1 MICLERGASF
11 RPLTELPNGCPGAH
25 WYLWHTAYLCNRS
38 HSILTSNMSILH
50 SFNKDTICAVA
61 TAPGV
66 GGIAVIRVSGADAFR
81 LVSPLFLYRGKAIDL
96 SGAKPRTALY
106 GEIIEADELIDEVV
120 LTCFHAPH
128 SFTAEHTV
136 EIACHGSI
144 YIRRRIL
151 EALINQ
157 GCRLAQPGEFTR
169 RAYLNGRMDLSS
181 AEAVADII
189 ASESKAQHQMA
200 MKQLRGGY
208 SEELNALREEL
219 LRLTGLMELELDFPE
234 EDVEF
239 ADRTEL
245 LALCDQIELKLKKLI
260 DSYRLGNAVKRG
272 IPVAIVGTT
281 NVGKSTLLNTL
292 LGEERAIVSD
302 IHGTTRD
309 TIEDTMH
316 IGGYLFRFVD
326 TAGLRETED
335 TIESLGIER
344 SRSKIKEADIILAVV
359 DGTRISEANQLDYIK
374 NIWDEREERSLILL
388 VNKSESLTEADRIGL
403 SEALQTKLSTST
415 KPIFISAREAK
426 GIDELKGEL
435 TRVMETSGANEA
447 DLIVSNT
454 RHHQLLREAY
464 DALLQMR
471 SGFDIG
477 LSTDLLTLDLRH
489 AISSIGEI
497 TGREITSDDTLHY
510 IFAHFCIG
518 K

>member
-1 MICLERGASF
+1 MLDKS
-11 RPLTELPNGCPGAH
+11 
-25 WYLWHTAYLCNRS
+25 
-38 HSILTSNMSILH
+38 
-50 SFNKDTICAVA
+50 TICAVS

-66 GGIAVIRVSGADAFR
+66 GGIAVIRVSGPEALPVALRLFR
-81 LVSPLFLYRGKAIDL
+81 YGGETPVAESV
-96 SGAKPRTALY
+96 KPRYAYY
-106 GEIIEADELIDEVV
+106 GEVIAGDELVDEVV
-120 LTCFHAPH
+120 LTYFRAPH
-128 SFTAEHTV
+128 SFTGEDTV
-136 EIACHGSI
+136 EISCHGSV
-144 YIRRRIL
+144 YIRRRLL
-151 EALINQ
+151 ESLVGE
-157 GCRLAQPGEFTR
+157 GCQMAQPGEFTR

-245 LALCDQIELKLKKLI
+245 LALCDQIELKLKRLI

-359 DGTRISEANQLDYIK
+359 DGTRIGEANQLDYIK
-374 NIWDEREERSLILL
+374 SIWNEKEERTVILL
-388 VNKSESLTEADRIGL
+388 VNKSESLTEADQIGL
-403 SEALQTKLSTST
+403 SEALQTKLSTPT
-415 KPIFISAREAK
+415 RPIFISAREGR

-435 TRVMETSGANEA
+435 TQIMETPGANEA
-447 DLIVSNT
+447 DLIVSNA
-454 RHHQLLREAY
+454 RHHQLLREAF
-464 DALLQMR
+464 DALRRMR
-471 SGFDIG
+471 SGFDMG

-489 AISSIGEI
+489 AITSIGEI

>member
-1 MICLERGASF
+1 MLDKS
-11 RPLTELPNGCPGAH
+11 
-25 WYLWHTAYLCNRS
+25 
-38 HSILTSNMSILH
+38 
-50 SFNKDTICAVA
+50 TICAVS

-66 GGIAVIRVSGADAFR
+66 GGIAVIRVSGPEALPVALRLFR
-81 LVSPLFLYRGKAIDL
+81 YGGETPVAESV
-96 SGAKPRTALY
+96 KPRYAYY
-106 GEIIEADELIDEVV
+106 GEVIAGDELVDEVV
-120 LTCFHAPH
+120 LTYFRAPH
-128 SFTAEHTV
+128 SFTGEDTV
-136 EIACHGSI
+136 EISCHGSV
-144 YIRRRIL
+144 YIRRRLL
-151 EALINQ
+151 ECLVGE
-157 GCRLAQPGEFTR
+157 GCQMAQPGEFTR
-169 RAYLNGRMDLSS
+169 RAYLNGRMDLSR

-189 ASESKAQHQMA
+189 AGESKAQHQMA

-326 TAGLRETED
+326 TAGLRETDD

-344 SRSKIKEADIILAVV
+344 SRSKIKEADIILGVLDA
-359 DGTRISEANQLDYIK
+359 TRLEEANQLDHIRE
-374 NIWDEREERSLILL
+374 IWLKRGERTMLVLL
-388 VNKSESLTEADRIGL
+388 NKSENLPEDERNHLDQVLCDSLDC
-403 SEALQTKLSTST
+403 SE
-415 KPIFISAREAK
+415 KPLFISARSGEGMDQLK
-426 GIDELKGEL
+426 EELVKI
-435 TRVMETSGANEA
+435 MDCAQANEA
-447 DLIVSNT
+447 DLIVSNA

-464 DALLQMR
+464 DALQRMR
-471 SGFDIG
+471 SGFDMG

-489 AISSIGEI
+489 AITSIGEI

>member
-1 MICLERGASF
+1 MLVNYHFIIRVMLDKS
-11 RPLTELPNGCPGAH
+11 
-25 WYLWHTAYLCNRS
+25 
-38 HSILTSNMSILH
+38 
-50 SFNKDTICAVA
+50 TICAVS

-66 GGIAVIRVSGADAFR
+66 GGIAVIRVSGPEALPVALRLFR
-81 LVSPLFLYRGKAIDL
+81 YGGETPVAESV
-96 SGAKPRTALY
+96 KPRYAYY
-106 GEIIEADELIDEVV
+106 GEVIAGDELIDEVV
-120 LTCFHAPH
+120 LTYFRAPH
-128 SFTAEHTV
+128 SFTGEDTV
-136 EIACHGSI
+136 EISCHGSV
-144 YIRRRIL
+144 YIRRRLL
-151 EALINQ
+151 ECLVGE
-157 GCRLAQPGEFTR
+157 GCRMAQPGEFTR

-200 MKQLRGGY
+200 MKQLKGGY

-344 SRSKIKEADIILAVV
+344 SRSKIKEADIILGVLDV
-359 DGTRISEANQLDYIK
+359 TRLEEANQLDHIRE
-374 NIWDEREERSLILL
+374 IWLKRGERTMLVLL
-388 VNKSESLTEADRIGL
+388 NKSENLTEDERNHLDKVLCDSLGC
-403 SEALQTKLSTST
+403 SE
-415 KPIFISAREAK
+415 KPLFISARSGEGMDQLK
-426 GIDELKGEL
+426 EELVKI
-435 TRVMETSGANEA
+435 MDCAQANEA
-447 DLIVSNT
+447 DLIVSNA
-454 RHHQLLREAY
+454 RHHQLLREAF
-464 DALLQMR
+464 DTLRRMR
-471 SGFDIG
+471 SGFDMG

>member
-1 MICLERGASF
+1 MLDKS
-11 RPLTELPNGCPGAH
+11 
-25 WYLWHTAYLCNRS
+25 
-38 HSILTSNMSILH
+38 
-50 SFNKDTICAVA
+50 TICAVS

-66 GGIAVIRVSGADAFR
+66 GGIAVIRVSGPEALPIALRLFR
-81 LVSPLFLYRGKAIDL
+81 CGGETPVAESV
-96 SGAKPRTALY
+96 KPRYAYY
-106 GEIIEADELIDEVV
+106 GEVIAGDELVDEVV
-120 LTCFHAPH
+120 LTYFRAPH
-128 SFTAEHTV
+128 SFTGEDTV
-136 EIACHGSI
+136 EISCHGSV
-144 YIRRRIL
+144 YIRRRLL
-151 EALINQ
+151 ESLVGE
-157 GCRLAQPGEFTR
+157 GCQMAQPGEFTR

-388 VNKSESLTEADRIGL
+388 VNKSESLTEADQIGL

-447 DLIVSNT
+447 DLIVSNA

-464 DALLQMR
+464 DALQHMR
-471 SGFDIG
+471 SGFDMG
-477 LSTDLLTLDLRH
+477 LSTDLLTFDLRH
-489 AISSIGEI
+489 AITSIGEI
-497 TGREITSDDTLHY
+497 TGCEITSDDTLHY

>member
-1 MICLERGASF
+1 MLDKS
-11 RPLTELPNGCPGAH
+11 
-25 WYLWHTAYLCNRS
+25 
-38 HSILTSNMSILH
+38 
-50 SFNKDTICAVA
+50 TICAVS

-66 GGIAVIRVSGADAFR
+66 GGIAVIRVSGPEALPVALRLFR
-81 LVSPLFLYRGKAIDL
+81 YGGETPVAESV
-96 SGAKPRTALY
+96 KPRYAYY
-106 GEIIEADELIDEVV
+106 GEVIAGDELIDEVV
-120 LTCFHAPH
+120 LTYFRAPH
-128 SFTAEHTV
+128 SFTGEDTV
-136 EIACHGSI
+136 EISCHGSV
-144 YIRRRIL
+144 YIRRRLL
-151 EALINQ
+151 ESLVGE
-157 GCRLAQPGEFTR
+157 GCQLAQPGEFTR
-169 RAYLNGRMDLSS
+169 RAYLNGRMDLSR

-245 LALCDQIELKLKKLI
+245 LALCDQIEFKLKKLI

-359 DGTRISEANQLDYIK
+359 DGTCIGEANQLDYIK
-374 NIWDEREERSLILL
+374 SIWNEREERTVILL
-388 VNKSESLTEADRIGL
+388 VNKSESLAEADRIGL
-403 SEALQTKLSTST
+403 SEALQTKLSTPT
-415 KPIFISAREAK
+415 RPIFISAREGR

-435 TRVMETSGANEA
+435 TQIMETSGANEA
-447 DLIVSNT
+447 DLIVSNA
-454 RHHQLLREAY
+454 RHHQLLREAF
-464 DALLQMR
+464 DTLRRMR
-471 SGFDIG
+471 SGFDMG

-489 AISSIGEI
+489 AITSIGEI

>member
-1 MICLERGASF
+1 MDKS
-11 RPLTELPNGCPGAH
+11 
-25 WYLWHTAYLCNRS
+25 
-38 HSILTSNMSILH
+38 
-50 SFNKDTICAVA
+50 TICAVS

-66 GGIAVIRVSGADAFR
+66 GGIAVIRVSGPEALPVALRLFR
-81 LVSPLFLYRGKAIDL
+81 CGGETPVAESV
-96 SGAKPRTALY
+96 KPRYAYY
-106 GEIIEADELIDEVV
+106 GEVIAGDELVDEVV
-120 LTCFHAPH
+120 LTYFRAPH
-128 SFTAEHTV
+128 SFTGEDTV
-136 EIACHGSI
+136 EISCHGSV
-144 YIRRRIL
+144 YIRRRLL
-151 EALINQ
+151 ECLVGE
-157 GCRLAQPGEFTR
+157 GCQMAQPGEFTR

-374 NIWDEREERSLILL
+374 SIWDEREERGLILL

-447 DLIVSNT
+447 DLIVSNA

-464 DALLQMR
+464 DALQHMR
-471 SGFDIG
+471 SGFDMG

-489 AISSIGEI
+489 AITSIGEI

>member
-1 MICLERGASF
+1 MLDKS
-11 RPLTELPNGCPGAH
+11 
-25 WYLWHTAYLCNRS
+25 
-38 HSILTSNMSILH
+38 
-50 SFNKDTICAVA
+50 TICAVS

-66 GGIAVIRVSGADAFR
+66 GGIAVIRVSGPEALPVALRLFR
-81 LVSPLFLYRGKAIDL
+81 YGGETPVAESV
-96 SGAKPRTALY
+96 KPRYAYY
-106 GEIIEADELIDEVV
+106 GEVIAGDELIDEVV
-120 LTCFHAPH
+120 LTYFRAPH
-128 SFTAEHTV
+128 SFTGEDTV
-136 EIACHGSI
+136 EISCHGSV
-144 YIRRRIL
+144 YIRRRLL
-151 EALINQ
+151 ECLVGE
-157 GCRLAQPGEFTR
+157 GCQMAQPGEFTR
-169 RAYLNGRMDLSS
+169 RAYLNGRMDLSR

-359 DGTRISEANQLDYIK
+359 DGTCISEANQLDYIK
-374 NIWDEREERSLILL
+374 SIWDEREERTLILL
-388 VNKSESLTEADRIGL
+388 VNKSESLAEADRIGL

-464 DALLQMR
+464 DSLQRMR
-471 SGFDIG
+471 SGFDMG

>member
-1 MICLERGASF
+1 MLDKS
-11 RPLTELPNGCPGAH
+11 
-25 WYLWHTAYLCNRS
+25 
-38 HSILTSNMSILH
+38 
-50 SFNKDTICAVA
+50 TICAVS

-66 GGIAVIRVSGADAFR
+66 GGIAVIRVSGPEALPVALRLFR
-81 LVSPLFLYRGKAIDL
+81 YGGETPVAESV
-96 SGAKPRTALY
+96 KPRYAYY
-106 GEIIEADELIDEVV
+106 GEVIAGDELIDEVV
-120 LTCFHAPH
+120 LTYFRAPH
-128 SFTAEHTV
+128 SFTGEDTV
-136 EIACHGSI
+136 EISCHGSV
-144 YIRRRIL
+144 YIRRRLL
-151 EALINQ
+151 ESLVGE
-157 GCRLAQPGEFTR
+157 GCQMAQPGEFTR
-169 RAYLNGRMDLSS
+169 RAYLNGRMDLSR

-219 LRLTGLMELELDFPE
+219 LRLTGLMELELDVPE

-374 NIWDEREERSLILL
+374 SIWDEREERGLILL

-447 DLIVSNT
+447 DLIVSNA

-464 DALLQMR
+464 DALQHMR
-471 SGFDIG
+471 SGFDMG

-489 AISSIGEI
+489 AITSIGEI

>member
-1 MICLERGASF
+1 MLDKS
-11 RPLTELPNGCPGAH
+11 
-25 WYLWHTAYLCNRS
+25 
-38 HSILTSNMSILH
+38 
-50 SFNKDTICAVA
+50 TICAVS

-66 GGIAVIRVSGADAFR
+66 GGIAVIRVSGPEALPVALRLFR
-81 LVSPLFLYRGKAIDL
+81 YGGETPVAESV
-96 SGAKPRTALY
+96 KPRYAYY
-106 GEIIEADELIDEVV
+106 GEVIAGDELIDEVV
-120 LTCFHAPH
+120 LTYFRAPH
-128 SFTAEHTV
+128 SFTGEDTV
-136 EIACHGSI
+136 EISCHGSV
-144 YIRRRIL
+144 YIRRRLL
-151 EALINQ
+151 ESLVGE
-157 GCRLAQPGEFTR
+157 GCQMAQPGEFTR

-239 ADRTEL
+239 ADRTKL

-374 NIWDEREERSLILL
+374 SIWDEREERGLILL

-447 DLIVSNT
+447 DLIVSNA

-464 DALLQMR
+464 DALQHMR
-471 SGFDIG
+471 SGFDMG
-477 LSTDLLTLDLRH
+477 LSTDLLTFDLRH
-489 AISSIGEI
+489 AITSIGEI

>member
-1 MICLERGASF
+1 MLDKS
-11 RPLTELPNGCPGAH
+11 
-25 WYLWHTAYLCNRS
+25 
-38 HSILTSNMSILH
+38 
-50 SFNKDTICAVA
+50 TICAVS

-66 GGIAVIRVSGADAFR
+66 GGIAVIRVSGPEALPVALRLFR
-81 LVSPLFLYRGKAIDL
+81 YGGETPVAESV
-96 SGAKPRTALY
+96 KPRYAYY
-106 GEIIEADELIDEVV
+106 GEVIAGDELIDEVV
-120 LTCFHAPH
+120 LTYFRAPH
-128 SFTAEHTV
+128 SFTGEDTV
-136 EIACHGSI
+136 EISCHGSV
-144 YIRRRIL
+144 YIRRRLL
-151 EALINQ
+151 ESLVGE
-157 GCRLAQPGEFTR
+157 GCQLAQPGEFTR

-200 MKQLRGGY
+200 MKQLRGRY

-388 VNKSESLTEADRIGL
+388 VNKSESLTEADQIGL

-435 TRVMETSGANEA
+435 TQIMETSGANEA
-447 DLIVSNT
+447 DLIVSNA

-464 DALLQMR
+464 DALQRMR
-471 SGFDIG
+471 SGFDMG

>member
-1 MICLERGASF
+1 MDKS
-11 RPLTELPNGCPGAH
+11 
-25 WYLWHTAYLCNRS
+25 
-38 HSILTSNMSILH
+38 
-50 SFNKDTICAVA
+50 TICAVS

-66 GGIAVIRVSGADAFR
+66 GGIAVIRVSGPEALPVALRLFR
-81 LVSPLFLYRGKAIDL
+81 YGGETPVAESV
-96 SGAKPRTALY
+96 KPRYAYY
-106 GEIIEADELIDEVV
+106 GEVIAGDELIDEVV
-120 LTCFHAPH
+120 LTYFRAPH
-128 SFTAEHTV
+128 SFTGEDTV
-136 EIACHGSI
+136 EISCHGSV
-144 YIRRRIL
+144 YIRRRLL
-151 EALINQ
+151 ESLVGE
-157 GCRLAQPGEFTR
+157 GCQLAQPGEFTR
-169 RAYLNGRMDLSS
+169 RAYLNGRMDLSR

-245 LALCDQIELKLKKLI
+245 LALCDQIEFKLKKLI

-359 DGTRISEANQLDYIK
+359 DGTCIGEANQLDYIK
-374 NIWDEREERSLILL
+374 SIWNEREERTVILL
-388 VNKSESLTEADRIGL
+388 VNKSESLAEADRIGL
-403 SEALQTKLSTST
+403 SEALQTKLSTPT
-415 KPIFISAREAK
+415 RPIFISAREGR

-435 TRVMETSGANEA
+435 TQIMETSGANEA
-447 DLIVSNT
+447 DLIVSNA
-454 RHHQLLREAY
+454 RHHQLLREAF
-464 DALLQMR
+464 DTLRRMR
-471 SGFDIG
+471 SGFDMG

-489 AISSIGEI
+489 AITSIGEI

>member
-1 MICLERGASF
+1 MLDKS
-11 RPLTELPNGCPGAH
+11 
-25 WYLWHTAYLCNRS
+25 
-38 HSILTSNMSILH
+38 
-50 SFNKDTICAVA
+50 TICAVS

-66 GGIAVIRVSGADAFR
+66 GGIAVIRVSGPEALPVALRLFR
-81 LVSPLFLYRGKAIDL
+81 YGGETPVAESV
-96 SGAKPRTALY
+96 KPRYAYY
-106 GEIIEADELIDEVV
+106 GEVIAGDELVDEVV
-120 LTCFHAPH
+120 LTYFRAPH
-128 SFTAEHTV
+128 SFTGEDTV
-136 EIACHGSI
+136 EISCHGSV
-144 YIRRRIL
+144 YIRRRLL
-151 EALINQ
+151 ECLVGE
-157 GCRLAQPGEFTR
+157 GCQLAQPGEFTR

-344 SRSKIKEADIILAVV
+344 SRSKIKEADIILGVLDA
-359 DGTRISEANQLDYIK
+359 TRLEEANQLDHIRE
-374 NIWDEREERSLILL
+374 IWLKRGERTMLVLL
-388 VNKSESLTEADRIGL
+388 NKSENLTEDERNHL
-403 SEALQTKLSTST
+403 DKVLCDSLDCSE
-415 KPIFISAREAK
+415 KPLFISARSGEGMDQLK
-426 GIDELKGEL
+426 EELVKI
-435 TRVMETSGANEA
+435 MDCAQANEA
-447 DLIVSNT
+447 DLIVSNA

-464 DALLQMR
+464 DALQHMR
-471 SGFDIG
+471 SGFDMG

-489 AISSIGEI
+489 AITSIGEI

>member
-1 MICLERGASF
+1 MLDKS
-11 RPLTELPNGCPGAH
+11 
-25 WYLWHTAYLCNRS
+25 
-38 HSILTSNMSILH
+38 
-50 SFNKDTICAVA
+50 TICAVS

-66 GGIAVIRVSGADAFR
+66 GGIAVIRVSGPEALPVALRLFR
-81 LVSPLFLYRGKAIDL
+81 YGGETPVAESV
-96 SGAKPRTALY
+96 KPRYAYY
-106 GEIIEADELIDEVV
+106 GEVIAGDELIDEVV
-120 LTCFHAPH
+120 LTYFRAPH
-128 SFTAEHTV
+128 SFTGEDTV
-136 EIACHGSI
+136 EISCHGSV
-144 YIRRRIL
+144 YIRRRLL
-151 EALINQ
+151 ESLVGE
-157 GCRLAQPGEFTR
+157 GCQLAQPGEFTR
-169 RAYLNGRMDLSS
+169 RAYLNGRMDLSR

-374 NIWDEREERSLILL
+374 SIWDEREERTLILL
-388 VNKSESLTEADRIGL
+388 VNKSESLAEADRIGL
-403 SEALQTKLSTST
+403 SETLQTKLSTPT
-415 KPIFISAREAK
+415 KPIFISAREGR

-435 TRVMETSGANEA
+435 TQIMETSGANEA
-447 DLIVSNT
+447 DLIVSNA
-454 RHHQLLREAY
+454 RHHQLLREAF
-464 DALLQMR
+464 DALRRMR
-471 SGFDIG
+471 LGFDMG

-489 AISSIGEI
+489 AITSIGEI

>member
-1 MICLERGASF
+1 MLDKS
-11 RPLTELPNGCPGAH
+11 
-25 WYLWHTAYLCNRS
+25 
-38 HSILTSNMSILH
+38 
-50 SFNKDTICAVA
+50 TICAVS

-66 GGIAVIRVSGADAFR
+66 GGIAVIRVSGPEALPVALRLFR
-81 LVSPLFLYRGKAIDL
+81 YGGETPVAESV
-96 SGAKPRTALY
+96 KPRYAYY
-106 GEIIEADELIDEVV
+106 GEVIAGDELIDEVV
-120 LTCFHAPH
+120 LTYFRAPH
-128 SFTAEHTV
+128 SFTGEDTV
-136 EIACHGSI
+136 EISCHGSV
-144 YIRRRIL
+144 YIRRRLL
-151 EALINQ
+151 ESLVGE
-157 GCRLAQPGEFTR
+157 GCQMAQPGEFTR

-359 DGTRISEANQLDYIK
+359 DGTRIGEANQLDYIK
-374 NIWDEREERSLILL
+374 SIWDEREERTVILL
-388 VNKSESLTEADRIGL
+388 VNKSESLAEADRIGL

-415 KPIFISAREAK
+415 KPIFISAREGR

-435 TRVMETSGANEA
+435 TQIMETSDANEA
-447 DLIVSNT
+447 DLIVSNA
-454 RHHQLLREAY
+454 RHHQLLREAF
-464 DALLQMR
+464 DALRRMR
-471 SGFDIG
+471 SGFDMG

-489 AISSIGEI
+489 AITSIGEI

>member
-1 MICLERGASF
+1 MLDKS
-11 RPLTELPNGCPGAH
+11 
-25 WYLWHTAYLCNRS
+25 
-38 HSILTSNMSILH
+38 
-50 SFNKDTICAVA
+50 TICAVS

-66 GGIAVIRVSGADAFR
+66 GGIAVIRVSGPEALPVALRLFR
-81 LVSPLFLYRGKAIDL
+81 YGGETPVAESV
-96 SGAKPRTALY
+96 KPRYAYY
-106 GEIIEADELIDEVV
+106 GEVIAGDELIDEVV
-120 LTCFHAPH
+120 LTYFRAPH
-128 SFTAEHTV
+128 SFTGEDTV
-136 EIACHGSI
+136 EISCHGSV
-144 YIRRRIL
+144 YIRRRLL
-151 EALINQ
+151 ESLVGE
-157 GCRLAQPGEFTR
+157 GCQMAQPGEFTR
-169 RAYLNGRMDLSS
+169 RAYLNGRMDLSR

-281 NVGKSTLLNTL
+281 NVGKSTLFNTL

-374 NIWDEREERSLILL
+374 SIWDEREERGLILL

-447 DLIVSNT
+447 DLIVSNA

-464 DALLQMR
+464 DALQHMR
-471 SGFDIG
+471 SGFDMG
-477 LSTDLLTLDLRH
+477 LSTDLLTFDLRH
-489 AISSIGEI
+489 AITSIGEI

>member
-1 MICLERGASF
+1 MLDKS
-11 RPLTELPNGCPGAH
+11 
-25 WYLWHTAYLCNRS
+25 
-38 HSILTSNMSILH
+38 
-50 SFNKDTICAVA
+50 TICAVS

-66 GGIAVIRVSGADAFR
+66 GGIAVIRVSGPEALPVALRLFR
-81 LVSPLFLYRGKAIDL
+81 CGGETPVAESV
-96 SGAKPRTALY
+96 KPRYAYY
-106 GEIIEADELIDEVV
+106 GEVIAGDELVDEVV
-120 LTCFHAPH
+120 LTYFRAPH
-128 SFTAEHTV
+128 SFTGEDTV
-136 EIACHGSI
+136 EISCHGSV
-144 YIRRRIL
+144 YIRRRLL
-151 EALINQ
+151 ECLVGE
-157 GCRLAQPGEFTR
+157 GCQMAQPGEFTR

-239 ADRTEL
+239 ADRTKL

-374 NIWDEREERSLILL
+374 SIWDEREERTLILL
-388 VNKSESLTEADRIGL
+388 VNKSESLAEADRIGL
-403 SEALQTKLSTST
+403 SETLQTKFSTPT
-415 KPIFISAREAK
+415 KPIFISAREGR

-435 TRVMETSGANEA
+435 TQIMETSGANEA
-447 DLIVSNT
+447 DLIVSNA
-454 RHHQLLREAY
+454 RHHQLLREAF
-464 DALLQMR
+464 DALRRMR
-471 SGFDIG
+471 LGFDMG

-489 AISSIGEI
+489 AITSIGEI

>member
-1 MICLERGASF
+1 MLDKS
-11 RPLTELPNGCPGAH
+11 
-25 WYLWHTAYLCNRS
+25 
-38 HSILTSNMSILH
+38 
-50 SFNKDTICAVA
+50 TICAVS

-66 GGIAVIRVSGADAFR
+66 GGIAVIRVSGPEALPVALRLFR
-81 LVSPLFLYRGKAIDL
+81 YGGETPVAESV
-96 SGAKPRTALY
+96 KPRYAYY
-106 GEIIEADELIDEVV
+106 GEVIAGDELIDEVV
-120 LTCFHAPH
+120 LTYFRAPH
-128 SFTAEHTV
+128 SFTGEDTV
-136 EIACHGSI
+136 EISCHGSV
-144 YIRRRIL
+144 YIRRRLL
-151 EALINQ
+151 ESLVGE
-157 GCRLAQPGEFTR
+157 GCQLAQPGEFTR
-169 RAYLNGRMDLSS
+169 RAYLNGRMDLSR

-374 NIWDEREERSLILL
+374 SIWDEREERGLILL

-447 DLIVSNT
+447 DLIVSNA

-464 DALLQMR
+464 DALQHMR
-471 SGFDIG
+471 SGFDMG

-489 AISSIGEI
+489 AITSIGEI

>member
-1 MICLERGASF
+1 MLDKS
-11 RPLTELPNGCPGAH
+11 
-25 WYLWHTAYLCNRS
+25 
-38 HSILTSNMSILH
+38 
-50 SFNKDTICAVA
+50 TICAVS

-66 GGIAVIRVSGADAFR
+66 GGIAVIRVSGPEALPVALRLFR
-81 LVSPLFLYRGKAIDL
+81 YGGETPVAESV
-96 SGAKPRTALY
+96 KPRYAYY
-106 GEIIEADELIDEVV
+106 GEVIAGDELIDEVV
-120 LTCFHAPH
+120 LTYFRAPH
-128 SFTAEHTV
+128 SFTGEDTV
-136 EIACHGSI
+136 EISCHGSV
-144 YIRRRIL
+144 YIRRRLL
-151 EALINQ
+151 ESLVGE
-157 GCRLAQPGEFTR
+157 GCQMAQPGEFTR
-169 RAYLNGRMDLSS
+169 RAYLNGRMDLSR

-359 DGTRISEANQLDYIK
+359 DGTRIGEANQLDYIK
-374 NIWDEREERSLILL
+374 SIWDEREERTLILL
-388 VNKSESLTEADRIGL
+388 VNKSESLAEADRIGL

-447 DLIVSNT
+447 DLIVSNA

-464 DALLQMR
+464 DALQHMR
-471 SGFDIG
+471 SGFDMG

-489 AISSIGEI
+489 AITSIGEI

>member
-1 MICLERGASF
+1 MMHF
-11 RPLTELPNGCPGAH
+11 PL
-25 WYLWHTAYLCNRS
+25 S
-38 HSILTSNMSILH
+38 S
-50 SFNKDTICAVA
+50 DTICAVA

-81 LVSPLFLYRGKAIDL
+81 FVSPLFRHRGKVIDL
-96 SGAKPRTALY
+96 SEAKPRMALY

-120 LTCFHAPH
+120 LTPFVAPH

-245 LALCDQIELKLKKLI
+245 LALCDHIELKLQKLI

-281 NVGKSTLLNTL
+281 NVGKSTLLNAL

-326 TAGLRETED
+326 TAGLRETTD

-344 SRSKIKEADIILAVV
+344 SRNKIKEADIILAVV
-359 DGTRISEANQLDYIK
+359 DGTRLNEASQMDYIK
-374 NIWDEREERSLILL
+374 SIWDERGERTFILL

-403 SEALQTKLSTST
+403 SEALQTKLSTT
-415 KPIFISAREAK
+415 TTPLFISAREGK
-426 GIDELKGEL
+426 GINELQGAL
-435 TRVMETSGANEA
+435 TDVMDMAKASEA
-447 DLIVSNT
+447 DLIVSNA
-454 RHHQLLREAY
+454 RHHQLLRDAL
-464 DALLQMR
+464 DALLRMR
-471 SGFDIG
+471 SGFDMG

-489 AISSIGEI
+489 AITSIGEI

>member
-1 MICLERGASF
+1 MLEKS
-11 RPLTELPNGCPGAH
+11 
-25 WYLWHTAYLCNRS
+25 
-38 HSILTSNMSILH
+38 
-50 SFNKDTICAVA
+50 TICAVS

-66 GGIAVIRVSGADAFR
+66 GGIAVIRVSGSEALSFALRLFR
-81 LVSPLFLYRGKAIDL
+81 YRGETPVAELI
-96 SGAKPRTALY
+96 KPRYAYY
-106 GEIIEADELIDEVV
+106 GEVIAGDELIDEVV
-120 LTCFHAPH
+120 LTYFQAPH
-128 SFTAEHTV
+128 SFTGEDTV
-136 EIACHGSI
+136 EVSCHGSV
-144 YIRRRIL
+144 YIRRRLL
-151 EALINQ
+151 ESLVGE
-157 GCRLAQPGEFTR
+157 GCQMAKPGEFTH

-200 MKQLRGGY
+200 MRQLRGGY
-208 SEELNALREEL
+208 SEELNTLRGEL

-245 LALCDQIELKLKKLI
+245 LALCDKIEHKLKKLI

-281 NVGKSTLLNTL
+281 NVGKSTLLNAL

-344 SRSKIKEADIILAVV
+344 SRAKVQEADIILGVLDA
-359 DGTRISEANQLDYIK
+359 TRLEEANQLDHIRE
-374 NIWDEREERSLILL
+374 IWLERGERTMLVLL
-388 VNKSESLTEADRIGL
+388 NKSESLTEDERNHLEQVLCDSLGY
-403 SEALQTKLSTST
+403 SE
-415 KPIFISAREAK
+415 KPLFISARLGE
-426 GIDELKGEL
+426 GMDQLREELVKIMDNAQAG
-435 TRVMETSGANEA
+435 EA
-447 DLIVSNT
+447 DLIVSNA

-464 DALLQMR
+464 DALQRMR
-471 SGFDIG
+471 SGFDLG

-489 AISSIGEI
+489 AITSIGEI

>member
-1 MICLERGASF
+1 MLDKS
-11 RPLTELPNGCPGAH
+11 
-25 WYLWHTAYLCNRS
+25 
-38 HSILTSNMSILH
+38 
-50 SFNKDTICAVA
+50 TICAVS

-66 GGIAVIRVSGADAFR
+66 GGIAVIRVSGPEALPVALRLFR
-81 LVSPLFLYRGKAIDL
+81 YGGETPVAESV
-96 SGAKPRTALY
+96 KPRYAYY
-106 GEIIEADELIDEVV
+106 GEVIAGDELIDEVV
-120 LTCFHAPH
+120 LTYFRAPH
-128 SFTAEHTV
+128 SFTGEDTV
-136 EIACHGSI
+136 EISCHGSV
-144 YIRRRIL
+144 YIRRRLL
-151 EALINQ
+151 ESLVGE
-157 GCRLAQPGEFTR
+157 GCQMAQPGEFTR
-169 RAYLNGRMDLSS
+169 RAYLNGRMDLSR

-388 VNKSESLTEADRIGL
+388 VNKSESLTEADQIGL

-435 TRVMETSGANEA
+435 TQIMETSGANEA
-447 DLIVSNT
+447 DLIVSNA

-464 DALLQMR
+464 DALQRMR
-471 SGFDIG
+471 SGFDMG

>member
-1 MICLERGASF
+1 MLDKS
-11 RPLTELPNGCPGAH
+11 
-25 WYLWHTAYLCNRS
+25 
-38 HSILTSNMSILH
+38 
-50 SFNKDTICAVA
+50 TICAVS

-66 GGIAVIRVSGADAFR
+66 GGIAVIRVSGPEALPVALRLFR
-81 LVSPLFLYRGKAIDL
+81 CGGETPVAESV
-96 SGAKPRTALY
+96 KPRYAYY
-106 GEIIEADELIDEVV
+106 GEVIAGDELVDEVV
-120 LTCFHAPH
+120 LTYFRAPH
-128 SFTAEHTV
+128 SFTGEDTV
-136 EIACHGSI
+136 EISCHGSV
-144 YIRRRIL
+144 YIRRRLL
-151 EALINQ
+151 ECLVGE
-157 GCRLAQPGEFTR
+157 GCQMAQPGEFTR

-239 ADRTEL
+239 ADRTKL

-309 TIEDTMH
+309 TIE
-316 IGGYLFRFVD
+316 
-326 TAGLRETED
+326 
-335 TIESLGIER
+335 SLGIER
-344 SRSKIKEADIILAVV
+344 SRSKIKEADIILGVLDA
-359 DGTRISEANQLDYIK
+359 TRLEEANQLDHIRE
-374 NIWDEREERSLILL
+374 IWLKRGERTMLVLL
-388 VNKSESLTEADRIGL
+388 NKSENLTEDERNHL
-403 SEALQTKLSTST
+403 DQVLCDSLDCSE
-415 KPIFISAREAK
+415 KPLFISARSGEGMDQLK
-426 GIDELKGEL
+426 EELVKI
-435 TRVMETSGANEA
+435 MDCAQANEA
-447 DLIVSNT
+447 DLIVSNA

-464 DALLQMR
+464 DALQHMR
-471 SGFDIG
+471 SGFDMG

-489 AISSIGEI
+489 AITSIGEI

>member
-1 MICLERGASF
+1 MLDKS
-11 RPLTELPNGCPGAH
+11 
-25 WYLWHTAYLCNRS
+25 
-38 HSILTSNMSILH
+38 
-50 SFNKDTICAVA
+50 TICAVS

-66 GGIAVIRVSGADAFR
+66 GGIAVIRVSGPEALPVALRLFR
-81 LVSPLFLYRGKAIDL
+81 YGGETPVAESV
-96 SGAKPRTALY
+96 KPRYAYY
-106 GEIIEADELIDEVV
+106 GEVIAGDELIDEVV
-120 LTCFHAPH
+120 LTYFRAPH
-128 SFTAEHTV
+128 SFTGEDTV
-136 EIACHGSI
+136 EISCHGSV
-144 YIRRRIL
+144 YIRRRLL
-151 EALINQ
+151 ESLVGE
-157 GCRLAQPGEFTR
+157 GCQMAQPGEFTR
-169 RAYLNGRMDLSS
+169 RAYLNGRMDLSR

-326 TAGLRETED
+326 TAGLRETDD

-374 NIWDEREERSLILL
+374 SIWDEREERGLILL

-447 DLIVSNT
+447 DLIVSNA

-464 DALLQMR
+464 DALQHMR
-471 SGFDIG
+471 SGFDMG

-489 AISSIGEI
+489 AITSIGEI

>member
-1 MICLERGASF
+1 MLDKS
-11 RPLTELPNGCPGAH
+11 
-25 WYLWHTAYLCNRS
+25 
-38 HSILTSNMSILH
+38 
-50 SFNKDTICAVA
+50 TICAVS

-66 GGIAVIRVSGADAFR
+66 GGIAVIRVSGPEALPVALRLFR
-81 LVSPLFLYRGKAIDL
+81 YGGETPVAESV
-96 SGAKPRTALY
+96 KPRYAYY
-106 GEIIEADELIDEVV
+106 GEVIAGDELIDEVV
-120 LTCFHAPH
+120 LTYFRAPH
-128 SFTAEHTV
+128 SFTGEDTV
-136 EIACHGSI
+136 EISCHGSV
-144 YIRRRIL
+144 YIRRRLL
-151 EALINQ
+151 ECLVGE
-157 GCRLAQPGEFTR
+157 GCQMAQPGEFTR

-326 TAGLRETED
+326 TAGLRETDD

-344 SRSKIKEADIILAVV
+344 SRSKIKEADIILGVLDA
-359 DGTRISEANQLDYIK
+359 TRLEEANQLDHIRE
-374 NIWDEREERSLILL
+374 IWLKRGERTMLVLL
-388 VNKSESLTEADRIGL
+388 NKSENLPEDERNHLDQVLCDSLDC
-403 SEALQTKLSTST
+403 SE
-415 KPIFISAREAK
+415 KPLFISARSGEGMDQLK
-426 GIDELKGEL
+426 EELVKI
-435 TRVMETSGANEA
+435 MDCAQANEA
-447 DLIVSNT
+447 DLIVSNA

-464 DALLQMR
+464 DALQRMR
-471 SGFDIG
+471 SGFDMG

>member
-1 MICLERGASF
+1 MLDKS
-11 RPLTELPNGCPGAH
+11 
-25 WYLWHTAYLCNRS
+25 
-38 HSILTSNMSILH
+38 
-50 SFNKDTICAVA
+50 TICAVS

-66 GGIAVIRVSGADAFR
+66 GGIAVIRVSGPEALPVALRLFR
-81 LVSPLFLYRGKAIDL
+81 YGGETPVAESV
-96 SGAKPRTALY
+96 KPRYAYY
-106 GEIIEADELIDEVV
+106 GEVIAGDELIDEVV
-120 LTCFHAPH
+120 LTYFRAPH
-128 SFTAEHTV
+128 SFTGEDTV
-136 EIACHGSI
+136 EISCHGSV
-144 YIRRRIL
+144 YIRRRLL
-151 EALINQ
+151 ESLVGE
-157 GCRLAQPGEFTR
+157 GCQLAQPGEFTR
-169 RAYLNGRMDLSS
+169 RAYLNGRMDLSR

-245 LALCDQIELKLKKLI
+245 LALCDQIEFKLKKLI

-359 DGTRISEANQLDYIK
+359 DGTCIGEANQLDYIK
-374 NIWDEREERSLILL
+374 SIWDEREERTVILL
-388 VNKSESLTEADRIGL
+388 VNKSESLAEADRIGL
-403 SEALQTKLSTST
+403 SEALQTKLSTPT
-415 KPIFISAREAK
+415 RPIFISAREGR

-435 TRVMETSGANEA
+435 TQIMETSGANEA
-447 DLIVSNT
+447 DLIVSNA
-454 RHHQLLREAY
+454 RHHQLLREAF
-464 DALLQMR
+464 DTLRRMR
-471 SGFDIG
+471 SGFDMG

-489 AISSIGEI
+489 AITSIGEI

>member
-1 MICLERGASF
+1 MHL
-11 RPLTELPNGCPGAH
+11 PL
-25 WYLWHTAYLCNRS
+25 S
-38 HSILTSNMSILH
+38 S
-50 SFNKDTICAVA
+50 DTICAVA

-81 LVSPLFLYRGKAIDL
+81 FVSPLFRQRERTVHL
-96 SGAKPRTALY
+96 SEAKPRYALY
-106 GEIIEADELIDEVV
+106 GEFVEADELIDEVV
-120 LTCFHAPH
+120 VTPFVAPH
-128 SFTAEHTV
+128 SFTGEHTV
-136 EIACHGSI
+136 EISCHGSV
-144 YIRRRIL
+144 YIRQRIL

-157 GCRLAQPGEFTR
+157 GCRMAQPGEFTR
-169 RAYLNGRMDLSS
+169 RAYLNGRMDLSR

-245 LALCDQIELKLKKLI
+245 LTLCDQIELKLQKLI

-281 NVGKSTLLNTL
+281 NVGKSTLLNAL

-326 TAGLRETED
+326 TAGLRETTD

-344 SRSKIKEADIILAVV
+344 SRNKIKEADIILAVV
-359 DGTRISEANQLDYIK
+359 DGTRLNEASQLDYIK
-374 NIWDEREERSLILL
+374 SIWDERGERTFMLL
-388 VNKSESLTEADRIGL
+388 VNKSESLTETERIGL
-403 SEALQTKLSTST
+403 SEALQTKLSTT
-415 KPIFISAREAK
+415 TTPLFISAREGK
-426 GIDELKGEL
+426 GINELQGAL
-435 TRVMETSGANEA
+435 TDVMDTAKASEA
-447 DLIVSNT
+447 DLIVSNA
-454 RHHQLLREAY
+454 RHHQLLRDAL
-464 DALLQMR
+464 DALLRMR
-471 SGFDIG
+471 SGFDMG

-489 AISSIGEI
+489 AITSIGEI
-497 TGREITSDDTLHY
+497 TGRDITSDDTLHY

>member
-1 MICLERGASF
+1 MLDKS
-11 RPLTELPNGCPGAH
+11 
-25 WYLWHTAYLCNRS
+25 
-38 HSILTSNMSILH
+38 
-50 SFNKDTICAVA
+50 TICAVS

-66 GGIAVIRVSGADAFR
+66 GGIAVIRVSGPEALPVALRLFR
-81 LVSPLFLYRGKAIDL
+81 YGGETPVAESV
-96 SGAKPRTALY
+96 KPRYAYY
-106 GEIIEADELIDEVV
+106 GEVIAGDELIDEVV
-120 LTCFHAPH
+120 LTYFRAPH
-128 SFTAEHTV
+128 SFTGEDTV
-136 EIACHGSI
+136 EISCHGSV
-144 YIRRRIL
+144 YIRRRLL
-151 EALINQ
+151 ESLVGE
-157 GCRLAQPGEFTR
+157 GCQMAQPGEFTR
-169 RAYLNGRMDLSS
+169 RAYLNGRMDLSR

-374 NIWDEREERSLILL
+374 SIWDEREERGLILL

-447 DLIVSNT
+447 DLIVSNA

-464 DALLQMR
+464 DALQHMR
-471 SGFDIG
+471 SGFDMG
-477 LSTDLLTLDLRH
+477 LSTDLLTFDLRH
-489 AISSIGEI
+489 AITSIGEI

>member
-1 MICLERGASF
+1 MLDKS
-11 RPLTELPNGCPGAH
+11 
-25 WYLWHTAYLCNRS
+25 
-38 HSILTSNMSILH
+38 
-50 SFNKDTICAVA
+50 TICAVS

-66 GGIAVIRVSGADAFR
+66 GGIAVIRVSGPEALPIALRLFR
-81 LVSPLFLYRGKAIDL
+81 YGGETPVAESV
-96 SGAKPRTALY
+96 KPRYAYY
-106 GEIIEADELIDEVV
+106 GEVIAGDELIDEVV
-120 LTCFHAPH
+120 LTYFRAPH
-128 SFTAEHTV
+128 SFTGEDTV
-136 EIACHGSI
+136 EISCHGSV
-144 YIRRRIL
+144 YIRRRLL
-151 EALINQ
+151 ESLVGE
-157 GCRLAQPGEFTR
+157 GCRMAQPGEFTR

-326 TAGLRETED
+326 TAGLRETDD

-359 DGTRISEANQLDYIK
+359 DGTRIGEANQLDYIES
-374 NIWDEREERSLILL
+374 IWDEREERTVILL

-403 SEALQTKLSTST
+403 SEALQTKLSTPT
-415 KPIFISAREAK
+415 RPIFISAREGR

-435 TRVMETSGANEA
+435 TQIMETSGANEA
-447 DLIVSNT
+447 DLIVSNA
-454 RHHQLLREAY
+454 RHHQLLREAF
-464 DALLQMR
+464 DALRRMR
-471 SGFDIG
+471 SGFDMG

>member
-1 MICLERGASF
+1 MLDKS
-11 RPLTELPNGCPGAH
+11 TV
-25 WYLWHTAYLCNRS
+25 
-38 HSILTSNMSILH
+38 
-50 SFNKDTICAVA
+50 CAVS
-61 TAPGV
+61 TAPGM
-66 GGIAVIRVSGADAFR
+66 GGIAVIRVSGPEALSIALRLFR
-81 LVSPLFLYRGKAIDL
+81 YRGETPVAESI
-96 SGAKPRTALY
+96 KPRYAYY
-106 GEIIEADELIDEVV
+106 GEVMAGDELIDEVV
-120 LTCFHAPH
+120 LTYFQAPH
-128 SFTAEHTV
+128 SFTGEDTV
-136 EIACHGSI
+136 EISCHGSV
-144 YIRRRIL
+144 YIRRRLL
-151 EALINQ
+151 ESLVGE
-157 GCRLAQPGEFTR
+157 GCRMAKPGEFTH

-208 SEELNALREEL
+208 SEELNALRGEL

-239 ADRTEL
+239 ADRSEL
-245 LALCDQIELKLKKLI
+245 LALCDKIEQKLRKLI

-281 NVGKSTLLNTL
+281 NVGKSTLLNAL

-326 TAGLRETED
+326 TAGLRHTED
-335 TIESLGIER
+335 TIENLGIER
-344 SRSKIKEADIILAVV
+344 SRAKIQEADIILGVLDA
-359 DGTRISEANQLDYIK
+359 TRFEAGNQLEYIKEIWLERGERAMLILMNKSENLTEEERNQLDQVLC
-374 NIWDEREERSLILL
+374 DSLGC
-388 VNKSESLTEADRIGL
+388 SEQPL
-403 SEALQTKLSTST
+403 
-415 KPIFISAREAK
+415 FISARLGE
-426 GIDELKGEL
+426 GIDELREEL
-435 TRVMETSGANEA
+435 VKIMDRAQAGEA
-447 DLIVSNT
+447 DLIVSNA
-454 RHHQLLREAY
+454 RHHQLLQEAY
-464 DALLQMR
+464 DALQRMR
-471 SGFDIG
+471 SGFDMG

-489 AISSIGEI
+489 AITSIGEI

>member
-1 MICLERGASF
+1 MLDKS
-11 RPLTELPNGCPGAH
+11 
-25 WYLWHTAYLCNRS
+25 
-38 HSILTSNMSILH
+38 
-50 SFNKDTICAVA
+50 TICAVS

-66 GGIAVIRVSGADAFR
+66 GGIAVIRVSGPEALPVALRLFR
-81 LVSPLFLYRGKAIDL
+81 CGGETPVAESV
-96 SGAKPRTALY
+96 KPRYAYY
-106 GEIIEADELIDEVV
+106 GEVIAGDELIDEVV
-120 LTCFHAPH
+120 LTYFRAPH
-128 SFTAEHTV
+128 SFTGEDTV
-136 EIACHGSI
+136 EISCHGSV
-144 YIRRRIL
+144 YIRRRLL
-151 EALINQ
+151 ESLVGE
-157 GCRLAQPGEFTR
+157 GCQMAQPGEFTR

-374 NIWDEREERSLILL
+374 SIWDEREERGLILL
-388 VNKSESLTEADRIGL
+388 VNKSESLAEADRIGL
-403 SEALQTKLSTST
+403 SETLQTKLSTPT
-415 KPIFISAREAK
+415 KPIFISAREGR

-435 TRVMETSGANEA
+435 TQIMETSGANEA
-447 DLIVSNT
+447 DLIVSNA
-454 RHHQLLREAY
+454 RHHQLLREAF
-464 DALLQMR
+464 DALRRMR
-471 SGFDIG
+471 LGFDMG

-489 AISSIGEI
+489 AITSIGEI

>member
-1 MICLERGASF
+1 MLDKS
-11 RPLTELPNGCPGAH
+11 
-25 WYLWHTAYLCNRS
+25 
-38 HSILTSNMSILH
+38 
-50 SFNKDTICAVA
+50 TICAVS

-66 GGIAVIRVSGADAFR
+66 GGIAVIRVSGPEALPVALRLFR
-81 LVSPLFLYRGKAIDL
+81 CGGETPVAESV
-96 SGAKPRTALY
+96 KPRYAYY
-106 GEIIEADELIDEVV
+106 GEVIAGDELVDEVI
-120 LTCFHAPH
+120 LTYFRAPH
-128 SFTAEHTV
+128 SFTGEDTV
-136 EIACHGSI
+136 EISCHGSV
-144 YIRRRIL
+144 YIRRRLL
-151 EALINQ
+151 ECLVGE
-157 GCRLAQPGEFTR
+157 GCQMAQPGEFTR

-239 ADRTEL
+239 ADRTKL

-359 DGTRISEANQLDYIK
+359 DGTCIGEANQLDYIK
-374 NIWDEREERSLILL
+374 SIWDEREERTVILL
-388 VNKSESLTEADRIGL
+388 VNKSESLAEADRIGL
-403 SEALQTKLSTST
+403 SEALQTKLSTPT
-415 KPIFISAREAK
+415 RPIFISAREGR

-435 TRVMETSGANEA
+435 TQIMETSGANEA
-447 DLIVSNT
+447 DLIVSNA
-454 RHHQLLREAY
+454 RHHQLLREAF
-464 DALLQMR
+464 DTLRRMR
-471 SGFDIG
+471 SGFDMG

-489 AISSIGEI
+489 AITSIGEI